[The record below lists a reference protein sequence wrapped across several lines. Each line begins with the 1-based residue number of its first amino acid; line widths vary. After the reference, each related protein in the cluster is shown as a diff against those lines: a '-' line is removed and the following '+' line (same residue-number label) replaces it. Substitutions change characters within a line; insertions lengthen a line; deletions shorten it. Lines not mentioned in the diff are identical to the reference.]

1 MVGGLHLLHS
11 RRDIIAA
18 FWQGSELIGCRAEVA
33 RESRRRGW
41 CVFGTSSPCGG
52 TLDARPHLPAESSDG
67 EAVVQSRRPE
77 RGENHRPPRPSGW
90 ARSANLPTA
99 SPRWLLTSATW
110 RPSPA
115 ARREASVS
123 LCCCRS
129 DLGERASSGTRGGIC
144 TCSTFADLS
153 NRAYISP
160 ERQKR
165 LIKKYCLCDAYDMS
179 AEGTVGAT

>member
-1 MVGGLHLLHS
+1 MQSVVGGLHLLHS

-129 DLGERASSGTRGGIC
+129 DLGEGLPLAPEEEFAHAQYFCGPLEQSLHLSRAAEK
-144 TCSTFADLS
+144 AD
-153 NRAYISP
+153 
-160 ERQKR
+160 
-165 LIKKYCLCDAYDMS
+165 
-179 AEGTVGAT
+179 

>member
-115 ARREASVS
+115 ARREAPAQPVPAASLFGGLEQREEQVASFFSGRPHEGFSCFFDEILLNSCTENPSHPSV
-123 LCCCRS
+123 
-129 DLGERASSGTRGGIC
+129 
-144 TCSTFADLS
+144 
-153 NRAYISP
+153 
-160 ERQKR
+160 
-165 LIKKYCLCDAYDMS
+165 
-179 AEGTVGAT
+179 